1 MNKIVGATNM
11 GGVSAM
17 SIRDV
22 VSRCA
27 LAIGLFL
34 GGDLSASA
42 APAITLL
49 PLVGPPKTK
58 LVISGTGF
66 DPTRLIDIYFD
77 TTDFCLAASD
87 ASGAFSCTINVP
99 SSAQPQNHWITAAER
114 VNGLAAQKAFTV
126 RTDWPQ
132 FHGRDAKHT
141 GYNKFE
147 NTLYAFNAVTAAP
160 VPGFP
165 VIVDAGFSID
175 ATPSIANDRLFIGS
189 FDGKLY
195 GFNAL
200 NGSTLPNYPVST
212 GV

>member
-1 MNKIVGATNM
+1 
-11 GGVSAM
+11 M

-87 ASGAFSCTINVP
+87 ALGAFSCTINVP

-147 NTLYAFNAVTAAP
+147 NTLTPSNVADLDILWRKP
-160 VPGFP
+160 IGVPG
-165 VIVDAGFSID
+165 
-175 ATPSIANDRLFIGS
+175 TQDRKS
-189 FDGKLY
+189 
-195 GFNAL
+195 
-200 NGSTLPNYPVST
+200 V
-212 GV
+212 V

>member
-1 MNKIVGATNM
+1 
-11 GGVSAM
+11 M
-17 SIRDV
+17 SIRDA

-66 DPTRLIDIYFD
+66 DPTQLIDIYFD

-87 ASGAFSCTINVP
+87 ALGAFSCTINVP

-147 NTLYAFNAVTAAP
+147 KPSRRPTFLILIFYGENRLECLERKVRRWFPAVLLMSGDWMA
-160 VPGFP
+160 
-165 VIVDAGFSID
+165 SS
-175 ATPSIANDRLFIGS
+175 TPLTPR
-189 FDGKLY
+189 
-195 GFNAL
+195 
-200 NGSTLPNYPVST
+200 PEPP
-212 GV
+212 